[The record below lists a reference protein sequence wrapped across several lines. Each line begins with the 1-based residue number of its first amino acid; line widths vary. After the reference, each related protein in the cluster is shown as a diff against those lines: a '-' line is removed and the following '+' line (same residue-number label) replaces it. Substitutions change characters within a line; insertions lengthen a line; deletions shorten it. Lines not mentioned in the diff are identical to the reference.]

1 MPLTRKVRSLIRRL
15 CRELNRNKVD
25 FLARRADLKTRI
37 GQLQERGKIAIVYSG
52 IDCDG
57 GRWDNRVSEVAA
69 IPVAVE
75 RWYDRYEAQAE
86 GPQWQTL
93 EKPSVA
99 ADLVEDDRDL
109 AMEAFED
116 GHSHV
121 LWNCRK
127 PIGNWIWHTPLA
139 SSGGVRCSR
148 AAILIVR

>member
-1 MPLTRKVRSLIRRL
+1 MQLTRKYRSLIRRL
-15 CRELNRNKVD
+15 VRELNRNKVD
-25 FLARRADLKTRI
+25 FLARRADLKTKI
-37 GQLQERGKIAIVYSG
+37 AELQEGGKVAIVYGG

-57 GRWDNRVSEVAA
+57 GRWDNRVSEVSA

-86 GPQWQTL
+86 GPQWQIL

-121 LWNCRK
+121 LF
-127 PIGNWIWHTPLA
+127 A
-139 SSGGVRCSR
+139 
-148 AAILIVR
+148 

>member
-1 MPLTRKVRSLIRRL
+1 MQLTRKYRSLIRRL
-15 CRELNRNKVD
+15 VRELNRNKVN

-37 GQLQERGKIAIVYSG
+37 GQLQESGKVAIVYGG

-57 GRWDNRVSEVAA
+57 GRWDNRVSMVPA
-69 IPVAVE
+69 IPMAVE

-99 ADLVEDDRDL
+99 SDLVEDDRDL
-109 AMEAFED
+109 ALEAFED

-121 LWNCRK
+121 LF
-127 PIGNWIWHTPLA
+127 A
-139 SSGGVRCSR
+139 
-148 AAILIVR
+148 